1 MGNRSKFQ
9 NAMKISAVLL
19 SACAFSAFAAPSDS
33 QNTRVRISGND
44 LTVKEFIE
52 QVEEQ
57 TDYLFVYSKNEVN
70 LKEKLDISNG
80 NKEVSQYLREAFG
93 DSDIKYVFENG
104 YIVLTKT
111 NLPLVAQQK
120 KTVKGVV
127 KDGSGEAVIGANVV
141 IKGTT
146 TGSITDFDGN
156 FVLDNVPD
164 NAVLQI
170 SYIGYRTLDV
180 PVSGK
185 NSLNIKLEE
194 DSEKLEEVVVVGY
207 GTQKKGEITSSVTSV
222 KAEDFNKIPVV
233 NPMSLVEGRVAG
245 LTISRAGT
253 DPNGEVNI
261 QLRGATSLK
270 GNNTP
275 LIIIDGVPGDKNS
288 MNAIAPEDIE
298 AIDVLK
304 DGSAAAIYGT
314 RGNNGVIIITTKRPK
329 VGNSQVT
336 YSGYVMHEGVYKRPE
351 MLSRADYLD
360 YGKRS
365 GSSIIKDYGDD
376 TDPYDMMLNKGNV
389 SHVHNVTASGGTA
402 NMNYRASLGYRK
414 NESIVKYTNRE
425 TINAALNVN
434 HRMLNDKLL
443 LSFNM
448 SNSFTKSNLI
458 PGYNDAADNPT
469 DAPSYKHDEFYSAL
483 MRNPTMPIYNEDG
496 SFWQTYAGYEDYNP
510 IGRIEQRS
518 TKKEYKNLL
527 GNFKATYEILPGL
540 KTAAFVALEKRDVS
554 RDSYISRLD
563 YSSVKDNTNGTAD
576 KRYEKWTNRTLEWTA
591 DYVKSFSDVHNLT
604 AMIGYSYQDFEY
616 EMMRMKNQGFLTDAF
631 ETNNM
636 EAGSYLKDGRANMNS
651 KKTKS
656 SLIAFFG
663 RVNYNFDGKY
673 LFSAS
678 LRREGSSK
686 FGADNKWAWFPS
698 VSAGWM
704 MTREAFMEN
713 VEFLDLLKFRA
724 GFGITGSLPE
734 DPYMSL
740 IKYGTGAGNYN
751 AITGTWINATYG
763 PGNNPNPDLKWEK
776 SESLNIGFDYGFW
789 GGRVNGTIDWYQRTT
804 RDLIYDYTAQQP
816 AAIHDKIITNVG
828 SMRNVGVELS
838 ISVDAVKTKNFTY
851 TPSLTFSWEKN
862 ELTSLS
868 NDLYKASYADLHEM
882 PSPGNVGP
890 TVRLQEGQPV
900 GSFYGYV
907 CDGIDENGMW
917 KMRDLDGKEGLSMD
931 DRTFIGCGL
940 PKYKASLQNT
950 FTYKNFDFGFLL
962 RGMFDYD
969 ILNEG
974 KFFFGTTKYLDQS
987 ASNVYKDALNHPLKD
1002 ENMFSNYYLED
1013 GSFLKIDNVTLG
1025 YTFNFNNNKYIKNLR
1040 LYGTVTNLVTI
1051 TGYSGLTPDINV
1063 TGLEAGCDSRSS
1075 YPVTRTFSFGVNA
1088 TF

>member
-1 MGNRSKFQ
+1 MLLPTF
-9 NAMKISAVLL
+9 AVYGKAAGATDESL
-19 SACAFSAFAAPSDS
+19 SGHA
-33 QNTRVRISGND
+33 
-44 LTVKEFIE
+44 
-52 QVEEQ
+52 
-57 TDYLFVYSKNEVN
+57 
-70 LKEKLDISNG
+70 
-80 NKEVSQYLREAFG
+80 
-93 DSDIKYVFENG
+93 
-104 YIVLTKT
+104 
-111 NLPLVAQQK
+111 VAQQTI
-120 KTVKGVV
+120 TVSGIVT
-127 KDGSGEAVIGANVV
+127 DESGEPVIGANIL
-141 IKGTT
+141 IKGTSK
-146 TGSITDFDGN
+146 GAVTDLDGKFTIQN
-156 FVLDNVPD
+156 MPR
-164 NAVLQI
+164 NATLQV
-170 SYIGYRTLDV
+170 SYIGYQTQEI
-180 PVSGK
+180 SSFGK
-185 NSLNIKLEE
+185 QPLRIKLVE
-194 DSEKLEEVVVVGY
+194 DSENLDEVVVVGY
-207 GTQKKGEITSSVTSV
+207 GTQKKGEITSSVTSM
-222 KAEDFNKIPVV
+222 KAENFNKVPVV
-233 NPMSLVEGRVAG
+233 NPMSLIEGRVAG
-245 LTISRAGT
+245 LTISSGGN
-253 DPNGEVNI
+253 DPNGELNL

-298 AIDVLK
+298 SIDVLK

-314 RGNNGVIIITTKRPK
+314 RGNNGVVIITTKRPK
-329 VGNSQVT
+329 AGHSQIT
-336 YSGYVMHEGVYKRPE
+336 YSGYVMHEAVAKRPE
-351 MLSRADYLD
+351 MLSKDEYLD
-360 YGKRS
+360 YGRQS
-365 GSSIIKDYGDD
+365 GSSIIKDYGGD

-389 SHVHNVTASGGTA
+389 SHVHNLTAIGGSAT
-402 NMNYRASLGYRK
+402 MNYRASLGYRNNK
-414 NESIVKYTNRE
+414 SIVKHTGRE
-425 TINAALNVN
+425 TINASLNIN
-434 HRMLNDKLL
+434 HRAMDDKLL
-443 LSFNM
+443 LAFNL
-448 SNSFTKSNLI
+448 SNSYTTADI
-458 PGYNDAADNPT
+458 VPGYGDAGDNPT
-469 DAPSYKHDEFYSAL
+469 DTPSYKHEEFYSAL
-483 MRNPTMPIYNEDG
+483 MRNPSMPIYNEDG

-510 IGRIEQRS
+510 IARVEQRN
-518 TKKEYKNLL
+518 TQKKFKNLL

-540 KTAAFVALEKRDVS
+540 KTSAFLALEKRDVS

-576 KRYEKWTNRTLEWTA
+576 KRQEKWSNRTFEWTG
-591 DYVKSFSDVHNLT
+591 DYVNTFNRVHNLA

-616 EMMRMKNQGFLTDAF
+616 EMMRMRNRGFLTDAF
-631 ETNNM
+631 GTNNM
-636 EAGSYLKDGRANMNS
+636 GAGSYLKDGRADMNS
-651 KKTKS
+651 KKTES
-656 SLIAFFG
+656 TLIAFFG
-663 RVNYNFDGKY
+663 RVNYNFDNKY

-704 MTREAFMEN
+704 LTREDFMKN
-713 VEFLDLLKFRA
+713 VKFIDMLKFRI
-724 GFGITGSLPE
+724 GFGITGSLPQ

-763 PGNNPNPDLKWEK
+763 PGNNPNPNLKWEK
-776 SESLNIGFDYGFW
+776 SESLNIGIDYGFW
-789 GGRVNGTIDWYQRTT
+789 GGRINGTLDWYQRTT

-816 AAIHDKIITNVG
+816 SAIHDKIVTNVG
-828 SMRNVGVELS
+828 SMRNTGVELAVT
-838 ISVDAVKTKNFTY
+838 IEAVKTKDFTY

-868 NDLYKASYADLHEM
+868 NDLYKASYADLHDM

-890 TVRLQEGQPV
+890 TVRLQEGHPV

-907 CDGIDENGMW
+907 CDGIDENGKW
-917 KMRDLDGKEGLSMD
+917 IMRDLDGKPGLSMD

-940 PKYKASLQNT
+940 PKFKASLQNT

-1002 ENMFSNYYLED
+1002 ENMFSSYYVEK
-1013 GSFLKIDNVTLG
+1013 GSFLKIANVTLG
-1025 YTFNFNNNKYIKNLR
+1025 YTFNFKGNKYIQNLR
-1040 LYGTVTNLVTI
+1040 LFGTATNLATI
-1051 TGYSGLTPDINV
+1051 TGYSGMTPDINV